1 MFCHKGTGL
10 KIKNRRR
17 RRRRNQ
23 GAEDCWELK
32 KNHKCQLCC
41 LFANLMSD
49 LDGRKHR
56 PPAVTQYTS
65 CAAFLKL
72 LHYYCSTTKAQTQRS
87 TWKKNLP
94 KRAQHRC
101 RLIKRLITSMCLSQP
116 HLSGSACVMSMRGRE
131 AMGRLV
137 GLVWVPGSSSGVSG
151 LPLSLSFSACRHD
164 NGGSCRLPENRLWT
178 LHTSTP
184 RVLPAENCP
193 TGGSLFS

>member
-1 MFCHKGTGL
+1 MPTLLLVCKSNLRSRWEKTPASRCYPVHK
-10 KIKNRRR
+10 
-17 RRRRNQ
+17 
-23 GAEDCWELK
+23 
-32 KNHKCQLCC
+32 LCC
-41 LFANLMSD
+41 FSQITALLLQHNRSTNAEKYM
-49 LDGRKHR
+49 GKKI
-56 PPAVTQYTS
+56 AQT
-65 CAAFLKL
+65 CAASVPP
-72 LHYYCSTTKAQTQRS
+72 YKA
-87 TWKKNLP
+87 
-94 KRAQHRC
+94 
-101 RLIKRLITSMCLSQP
+101 SMCLSQP

-137 GLVWVPGSSSGVSG
+137 GLVWVTGSSSGVSG

>member
-1 MFCHKGTGL
+1 MGENTGL
-10 KIKNRRR
+10 PLLPGTQAVLLFSNYQIITAAQQKHKRREVQGKKI
-17 RRRRNQ
+17 
-23 GAEDCWELK
+23 
-32 KNHKCQLCC
+32 
-41 LFANLMSD
+41 M
-49 LDGRKHR
+49 
-56 PPAVTQYTS
+56 
-65 CAAFLKL
+65 
-72 LHYYCSTTKAQTQRS
+72 
-87 TWKKNLP
+87 P

-101 RLIKRLITSMCLSQP
+101 RLIKRLSVSVCLSQP

-137 GLVWVPGSSSGVSG
+137 GLLWVTGSSSGVSG

-178 LHTSTP
+178 LNTSTP